1 MQGNVMLQEEIV
13 NELAELHGMKVGSD
27 EHASAVDDVTKLI
40 DRAVKIEN
48 ADAELKEQVKARKI
62 QNAIAIG
69 TGVTSVLLAIWGTY
83 TTINFEKTGNF
94 TTLAGRFFANKLFPK
109 K

>member
-13 NELAELHGMKVGSD
+13 NELAKLNEIEMGSD

-69 TGVTSVLLAIWGTY
+69 TGVTSVLLAIWGTC

-94 TTLAGRFFANKLFPK
+94 TTLAGRSFANKLFPK